1 MKFLKTKKYSILS
14 NLFKYSFVGVFAFT
28 LFMSTFF
35 VSKYNNVE
43 GAASPEIISISPISG
58 AIDGTVTISG
68 NNFIGVDK
76 IFFGTVDIGTN
87 FKAISKTQI
96 TAQVPSDFINGK
108 IIVRTTNGEAI
119 SADKFYAYTVSPYN
133 LGKIS
138 AENITTSSVDI
149 FFSPEG
155 KTPNRT
161 YAIDLKKKNNPT
173 TDTNKVKIFK
183 NTDLGDFGYSMINFT
198 GLISNTDY
206 IATITSQAETSE
218 INFKT
223 LPKPGDKIAP
233 TIYTTNVTSNSVSVN
248 FSITNKS
255 DATPP
260 YTVTVTESN
269 QNGEIDPS
277 NNQFKT
283 IEIGQISDMGLAV
296 LNFTGLK
303 PVTDFKVK
311 LVNDNIVLSEISFS
325 TPVATSLAKITS
337 ISPTSGKVGDTV
349 TISGEHLAGEDQVYF
364 NGVPAVVDT
373 NNQTEIV
380 VSIPVGA
387 TSGNIT
393 IKIIGTLNPDGSNND
408 TMISGPTPF
417 TVLDASGTVVPPGDT
432 TPPSGST
439 VTPKRV
445 YKFNGLVPICNTKID
460 SVKGGF
466 SDPCD
471 FDVVMALINTL
482 IGYLLVTM
490 ATPLF
495 ALIIIYVGWLYLS
508 DMGSSENITKAKK
521 ILKNAV
527 IGYVIALAAWLIVKT
542 ILASLGFN
550 GPMFLG

>member
-14 NLFKYSFVGVFAFT
+14 NFLKYSFVIVFAVT
-28 LFMSTFF
+28 VLMSTFF

-43 GAASPEIISISPISG
+43 GAASPEIISISPTSG
-58 AIDGTVTISG
+58 AIGGTVTISG
-68 NNFIGVDK
+68 SNFTGVDK
-76 IFFGTVDIGTN
+76 ILFGTVDIGTN
-87 FKAISKTQI
+87 FKVISKTQI
-96 TAQVPSDFINGK
+96 TAQVPSGFINGL
-108 IIVRTTNGEAI
+108 ITVETTNGDAFSPEA
-119 SADKFYAYTVSPYN
+119 FFAYNDGPYN
-133 LGKIS
+133 IGKIT

-149 FFSPEG
+149 LFSSEG
-155 KTPNRT
+155 KASNRN
-161 YAIDLKKKNNPT
+161 YVIVLQKKNNPT
-173 TDTNKVKIFK
+173 SDTNKVETFK
-183 NTDLGDFGYSMINFT
+183 NTNISDFGLITINFT

-233 TIYTTNVTSNSVSVN
+233 TIYTTNVTSSSVSVN
-248 FSITNKS
+248 FSISNKS

-260 YTVTVTESN
+260 YTVSVTESN
-269 QNGEIDPS
+269 QTGEIDPA
-277 NNQFKT
+277 NNQFKN
-283 IEIGQISDMGLAV
+283 IEIGQISDMGVAV

-303 PVTDFKVK
+303 PSIDFKVK
-311 LVNDNIVLSEISFS
+311 LVHDNIVLSEINFS
-325 TPVATSLAKITS
+325 TPVATSLANITS

-349 TISGEHLAGEDQVYF
+349 TISGEHFAGEDQVYF

-380 VSIPVGA
+380 VSVPVGA

-408 TMISGPTPF
+408 TIISSPTPF
-417 TVLDASGTVVPPGDT
+417 TVLDASGTIVPPAT

-471 FDVVMALINTL
+471 FDTVMALINTL
-482 IGYLLVTM
+482 IGYLLITM

-542 ILASLGFN
+542 ILTSLGFN